1 MGALLGSY
9 QVTSHEIY
17 MGKKLTGQTAAQK
30 IIAHASGKDS
40 VTIGEIVFAKVDS
53 QMMHDNQGPYRM
65 GKDFKSLSLP
75 IWDKNKFVLTADHHN
90 PPTKDSQTKVL
101 NVTRTFAKEHELPH
115 FFDGEGICHILMAE
129 KGFVRPGGIMTG
141 TDSHSTNAGA
151 LGALGIAIGP
161 TESIGVL
168 ATGEVWLRV
177 PETIRIN
184 FNGKMPL
191 GTWGK
196 DLALLALKD
205 IGLDGGDYKVLE
217 WGGDAVI
224 SLSVEDR
231 MTLTNMSAE
240 FGAKS
245 SLIDVD
251 EKTEAYLREAGVK
264 REWEAFT
271 SDPDASYVSHDDYDV
286 SSLSPQVACPHR
298 MDNVFPIEEVD
309 SGPIQRAHIGSC
321 TGAKLEDLRAT
332 SRVIK
337 GHKVAHGVQLL
348 IAPASKATMN
358 KAWTEGTLAP
368 IIDAGGILMPT
379 TCGICTGTGLGQLGP
394 EEVCVSSAN
403 RNYKG
408 RMGSLDASIY
418 LGSAATVAASAIRG
432 HVADPREFLS

>member
-1 MGALLGSY
+1 MG
-9 QVTSHEIY
+9 E
-17 MGKKLTGQTAAQK
+17 KLTGQTAAQK

-40 VTIGEIVFAKVDS
+40 VAIGDIVFAKVDS

-75 IWDKNKFVLTADHHN
+75 IWDKKKFVLTADHHN

-168 ATGEVWLRV
+168 TTGEVWLRV

-196 DLALLALKD
+196 DLALLSLKD
-205 IGLDGGDYKVLE
+205 IGLDGGDYKILE

-224 SLSVEDR
+224 ALSVEDR
-231 MTLTNMSAE
+231 MTLTNMAAE

-264 REWEAFT
+264 GEWEAFT
-271 SDPDASYVSHDDYDV
+271 SDADASYVSRHDYDV
-286 SSLSPQVACPHR
+286 SNLSPQVACPHR

-337 GHKVAHGVQLL
+337 GQKVAHGVQLL
-348 IAPASKATMN
+348 IAPASKAIMN